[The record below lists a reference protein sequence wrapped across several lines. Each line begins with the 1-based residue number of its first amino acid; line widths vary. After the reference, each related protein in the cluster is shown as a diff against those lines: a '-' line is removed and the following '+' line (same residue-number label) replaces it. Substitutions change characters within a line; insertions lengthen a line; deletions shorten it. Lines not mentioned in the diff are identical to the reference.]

1 MNGKMCINV
10 STKMKNKGCTQGIT
24 RDKGYK
30 GCINGSTK
38 MKNKGCTLGLTRDEG
53 ERI

>member
-24 RDKGYK
+24 RDKGHK
-30 GCINGSTK
+30 GCINGSKK
-38 MKNKGCTLGLTRDEG
+38 MKDNGVLMDQR
-53 ERI
+53 R